1 METIKYTFNIGDT
14 VQFKNKFHHTA
25 SCSLKTLAG
34 RIVKVVDQRYYGR
47 PCYKFEGLEDDGW
60 FTEGCVTPVT
70 SNPYVVF
77 VGDTKDDLYPYLSAP
92 TKKTA
97 VEKAKELT
105 AKYCCVEAAYMPED
119 NVDVNKIVYT
129 NCARRN

>member
-47 PCYKFEGLEDDGW
+47 PCYKFEGLEDEGW
-60 FTEGCVTPVT
+60 FTEGCIQAVK

-77 VGDTKDDLYPYLSAP
+77 AGERKGELEPIISAEN
-92 TKKTA
+92 KKTA
-97 VEKAKELT
+97 IAEAKKLQAT
-105 AKYCCVEAAYMPED
+105 YSCVEAIYMPED
-119 NVDVNKIVYT
+119 DLDINKIVYSHY
-129 NCARRN
+129 NKEA